1 MAQPNWVT
9 GSGSLGTIPEGK
21 FYRATLEAYDPDFPS
36 DATKVKY
43 FKLSGDLPQGIQI
56 TENGKLEGTPKTY
69 VQGVPGSVSQNI
81 KSKFAVRAY
90 TQKIVNGSLV
100 TDKINDRTFSL
111 TITGQD
117 VPDFTTPAGSLG
129 NYFDGQLVNTQI
141 TYSDS
146 DLDDTISITLA
157 SGELPPGVSVS
168 SSGLIYGYIEP
179 AETLLGYSA
188 GWETTGFDS
197 LPLQFNSGTV
207 SKTYSFTLK
216 ISDGKD
222 YNLRTYSIYVGVI
235 TADSNAYTVDSST
248 VTADT
253 VTRAPYIDNY
263 VEDLGSFSHLNY
275 FIHQFEGKDP
285 NGDILNYSVSGTLPT
300 GLSLDTN
307 TGYLHGNLSNIG
319 LTEIEYSF
327 SISVYKKENP
337 LSSNKFDFKITIVGS
352 FDKNVTWNSNENLGT
367 LNNGEISTLYVSAT
381 ANNGSNVQYR
391 LKTNGTNNKL
401 PQGLILLS
409 SGNLA
414 GRVSYK
420 TFGLY
425 DRQITADSDTAVDT
439 TLVTTDNRGNE
450 YATFDSGTTTFDSK
464 YQFTVEAYNAEGVSS
479 TKSFYINVNREYDT
493 PLQDIKIKTLM
504 SSTDRS
510 TVNTLLESQDIMTP
524 SSIYRPNDPYF
535 GVAED
540 VSFTHLY
547 GLSPDEIKHYVESME
562 NYHYNKRVTLG
573 GLETAKA
580 IDENGDTVYE
590 VVYSRIID
598 NIEDVEETVSTE
610 VGDVYPNSL
619 NNMRTSVI
627 NKVGKISKEL
637 PLWMTS
643 KQDDGTVLG
652 YTKAWVIVYTNP
664 GLSNT
669 IAYNINKSYKNT
681 LNKLNVVIDRYIL
694 NGKELRTWD
703 SEDFRWTQH
712 VSTTFDIYEHSYSV
726 DKTDITAD
734 TTSNTAD
741 QFDNTSTQTIFDGDS
756 TKFIEVEPYTADI
769 TMKTADTIDIST
781 DGGYRDYKIY
791 TKTDKFDQ
799 YLLFPDKDIINS
811 K

>member
-1 MAQPNWVT
+1 MLIAMIVMVK
-9 GSGSLGTIPEGK
+9 GI
-21 FYRATLEAYDPDFPS
+21 
-36 DATKVKY
+36 TKKPY
-43 FKLSGDLPQGIQI
+43 KL
-56 TENGKLEGTPKTY
+56 N
-69 VQGVPGSVSQNI
+69 
-81 KSKFAVRAY
+81 
-90 TQKIVNGSLV
+90 
-100 TDKINDRTFSL
+100 
-111 TITGQD
+111 
-117 VPDFTTPAGSLG
+117 
-129 NYFDGQLVNTQI
+129 
-141 TYSDS
+141 
-146 DLDDTISITLA
+146 
-157 SGELPPGVSVS
+157 
-168 SSGLIYGYIEP
+168 
-179 AETLLGYSA
+179 
-188 GWETTGFDS
+188 
-197 LPLQFNSGTV
+197 
-207 SKTYSFTLK
+207 
-216 ISDGKD
+216 
-222 YNLRTYSIYVGVI
+222 
-235 TADSNAYTVDSST
+235 
-248 VTADT
+248 
-253 VTRAPYIDNY
+253 
-263 VEDLGSFSHLNY
+263 
-275 FIHQFEGKDP
+275 
-285 NGDILNYSVSGTLPT
+285 
-300 GLSLDTN
+300 
-307 TGYLHGNLSNIG
+307 
-319 LTEIEYSF
+319 
-327 SISVYKKENP
+327 
-337 LSSNKFDFKITIVGS
+337 
-352 FDKNVTWNSNENLGT
+352 
-367 LNNGEISTLYVSAT
+367 
-381 ANNGSNVQYR
+381 
-391 LKTNGTNNKL
+391 
-401 PQGLILLS
+401 
-409 SGNLA
+409 
-414 GRVSYK
+414 
-420 TFGLY
+420 
-425 DRQITADSDTAVDT
+425 
-439 TLVTTDNRGNE
+439 
-450 YATFDSGTTTFDSK
+450 
-464 YQFTVEAYNAEGVSS
+464 
-479 TKSFYINVNREYDT
+479 
-493 PLQDIKIKTLM
+493 IKIKTLM